1 MAANTRPSDPSTVD
15 AATSR
20 ILDEL
25 AASEAAIAADTE
37 AQRAASEVAADLQP
51 LLARMIALGDVA
63 TLESLRAHIGVTSF
77 DDAVALARRRGGT

>member
-1 MAANTRPSDPSTVD
+1 MAANTRPSDPSTLD
-15 AATSR
+15 ATTSR

-25 AASEAAIAADTE
+25 AASEASIAADTE

-63 TLESLRAHIGVTSF
+63 TLESLRAHIGVASF
-77 DDAVALARRRGGT
+77 DDAVVLARRRART